1 MNPITFIYAIIRNIL
16 WNEDNGTHNELEK
29 LDKFFGYPPQA
40 YFAAQS
46 APCGAVFA
54 SVRRKKAEPWLCFFS
69 LILRTRRLLSR
80 AGRGL

>member
-29 LDKFFGYPPQA
+29 LDKFFGYPPQ
-40 YFAAQS
+40 S
-46 APCGAVFA
+46 APFGAVFYIF
-54 SVRRKKAEPWLCFFS
+54 RRKKAEPWLCFFS